1 MGIEHR
7 LHARCAGL
15 AGASNEVHEH
25 GHERAAFGGRPFAF
39 ASSPRHFERPRP
51 FAIEHIALDLTLDFD
66 TKSVRGSASLRL
78 RRVDPEALSVELD
91 AVGFAITAVAIG
103 GKQAKYTYDGTRLV
117 VPIPTSVEMAT
128 LVVIYS
134 ATPRRGLYFLDA
146 DEHVP
151 NRPKQAWT
159 QLQEEDAR
167 HLYPCHDK
175 PHVKMTTEARV
186 RVPAGFYVLSNGT
199 LVGREEVGK
208 SEVFHWKMD
217 EPHASYLVTI
227 VAGEFSE
234 IEAVARVQGDVPDL
248 ERTMRYEGR
257 DVPLTYLVPKGR
269 EEDGKRTFARTPE
282 MITWFSELLGVPYPW
297 NKYAQVVVSD
307 FIFGGMENTTA
318 TTMYEHI
325 LLDERASLDVTS
337 DDLIAH
343 ELAHQWF
350 GDFVT
355 CRDWS
360 EGWLNEGFATFMEH
374 VWREHHLGRDE
385 YEYGVKNDLASYLG
399 EATGRYR
406 RPIVCQDYDAPLDLF
421 DRHLYE
427 KGGLVLHVLRT
438 ELGDTL
444 FWKGVNVYLQRH
456 ARSVVETRDLL
467 RALEEVSGRS
477 LGRRFDELIH
487 RPGHPEV
494 EIELSWEDGV
504 LRCAAKQ
511 TQNTADGVPSAFEV
525 PIVLAIVDAETRVER
540 REKLRFATRADTF
553 SVPCSSRPRY
563 VVVDPEMRIVG
574 DVTVKA
580 PADMLRAQLAEA
592 KSARG
597 RWLAAQCLGKIDD
610 PPTIKALSARLVDEA
625 ELWMVRA
632 ECADALG
639 RIRAREAF
647 DTLVRARDIQHPKV
661 RRAVVDA
668 IGRFRTTQAVEA
680 LKPKALRD
688 ESYLVEAEAARALGR
703 TRQAAAF
710 EVLLDVV
717 ARPSWADVVASGAI
731 DGLAALRDD
740 RALPHLYS
748 RTRYGHPSR
757 IRRAA
762 ALAIPK
768 LATDRRAREHLEDLL
783 DDADPI
789 VRMDVVR
796 ALADL
801 GDARSR
807 AALRARVEVDL
818 DARVRRRIREVIRDL
833 GGERKQS
840 EELKDALERLENDQR
855 DLRARLGKLEAL
867 SQQPE
872 PAERS
877 TKPDQAEEPAKAE
890 TEPETASAEAE
901 KTEPAATETAA
912 AETGTAAVTKPEVA
926 KAERAKS
933 SRAKRDKPSTKK
945 P

>member
-15 AGASNEVHEH
+15 GGHSHEGHEH
-25 GHERAAFGGRPFAF
+25 AAGWGRPFAF
-39 ASSPRHFERPRP
+39 SSSPRHFERPRP
-51 FAIEHIALDLTLDFD
+51 FTIEHLAFDLALDFD
-66 TKSVRGSASLRL
+66 TRSVRGSATLRL
-78 RRVDPEALSVELD
+78 RRVDPEATALELD
-91 AVGFAITAVAIG
+91 AVGFAISSVTLG
-103 GKQAKYTYDGTRLV
+103 GKETTYTYDGARLV
-117 VPIPTSVEMAT
+117 VQIEQSTERASLSVT
-128 LVVIYS
+128 YS
-134 ATPRRGLYFLDA
+134 ATPRKGLYFLDA

-151 NRPKQAWT
+151 HRPKQAWT
-159 QLQEEDAR
+159 QFQEEDAR
-167 HLYPCHDK
+167 HVIPCHDK
-175 PHVKMTTEARV
+175 PHAKMTTEARI
-186 RVPAGFYVLSNGT
+186 RVPLGFYVLSNGV
-199 LVGREEVGK
+199 LAGRETVGS

-217 EPHASYLVTI
+217 EPHPSYLITI

-234 IEAVARVQGDVPDL
+234 LQSVARVDGEQPPNVDETVRR
-248 ERTMRYEGR
+248 ERR

-269 EEDGKRTFARTPE
+269 EEDAKRTFARTPE
-282 MITWFSELLGVPYPW
+282 MVTWFSELLGVPYPW

-325 LLDERASLDVTS
+325 LLDERAAIDVTS

-350 GDFVT
+350 GDLVT

-385 YEYGVKNDLASYLG
+385 YEYGIRNDLASYLG
-399 EATGRYR
+399 EASGRYR

-438 ELGDTL
+438 ELGDAL
-444 FWKGVNVYLQRH
+444 FWKGVSTYLHRH
-456 ARSVVETRDLL
+456 ARGVVETRDLM

-477 LGRRFDELIH
+477 LGRRFEELVH
-487 RPGHPEV
+487 RPGHPDV

-511 TQNTADGVPSAFEV
+511 TQSTSDGVPNAFEV
-525 PIVLAIVDAETRVER
+525 PIVLSIVDPDSRRER
-540 REKLRFATRADTF
+540 REKLRLASRADTF
-553 SVPCSSRPRY
+553 SIPCPSRPRF
-563 VVVDPEMRIVG
+563 VVVDPEMRILG
-574 DVTVKA
+574 EVTVKA

-592 KSARG
+592 TTARG
-597 RWLAAQCLGKIDD
+597 RWLAAQALAKIDD
-610 PPTIKALSARLVDEA
+610 PPTI
-625 ELWMVRA
+625 
-632 ECADALG
+632 DALAARVLDDAEFWG
-639 RIRAREAF
+639 VRVESAEALGKLRAREAF
-647 DTLVRARDIQHPKV
+647 DVLVKARDVAHPKV
-661 RRAVVDA
+661 RRGVVDA
-668 IGRFRTTQAVEA
+668 LGRFRTTAAVEA

-688 ESYLVEAEAARALGR
+688 ESYLVEAEAARALGK

-710 EVLLDVV
+710 EVLLDVL
-717 ARPSWADVVASGAI
+717 ARPSWAEVIASGAI

-740 RALPHLYS
+740 RALPHLFS

-757 IRRAA
+757 VRRAA

-789 VRMDVVR
+789 LRMDVVR

-807 AALRARVEVDL
+807 GALRARGEVDL
-818 DARVRRRIREVIRDL
+818 DARVRRRIREVVRDL
-833 GGERKQS
+833 GGERKIN
-840 EELKDALERLENDQR
+840 EELKETVERLENEQR
-855 DLRARLGKLEAL
+855 ELRARLAKLEAMK
-867 SQQPE
+867 PE
-872 PAERS
+872 PAEPTGE
-877 TKPDQAEEPAKAE
+877 TKRKAPEPAGKA
-890 TEPETASAEAE
+890 
-901 KTEPAATETAA
+901 
-912 AETGTAAVTKPEVA
+912 A
-926 KAERAKS
+926 KAALQPAKT
-933 SRAKRDKPSTKK
+933 AKPSSSKK
-945 P
+945 KRRR

>member
-15 AGASNEVHEH
+15 GGHSHEGHEH
-25 GHERAAFGGRPFAF
+25 AAGWGKPFAF

-51 FAIEHIALDLTLDFD
+51 FAIEHIAVDLALDFE
-66 TKSVRGSASLRL
+66 TRSIRGSATIRI
-78 RRVDPEALSVELD
+78 RRVDPEATAIELD
-91 AVGFAITAVAIG
+91 AVGFAITSVAIG
-103 GKQAKYTYDGTRLV
+103 GKETKYTYDGKRLV
-117 VPIPTSVEMAT
+117 VQVGSNADLASVS
-128 LVVIYS
+128 VIYS
-134 ATPRRGLYFLDA
+134 ATPRKGLYFLDA

-159 QLQEEDAR
+159 QFQEEDAR
-167 HLYPCHDK
+167 HVLPCHDK
-175 PHVKMTTEARV
+175 PHAKMTTETRI
-186 RVPAGFYVLSNGT
+186 RVPIGFYVLSNGA
-199 LVGREEVGK
+199 LVGRETVGK
-208 SEVFHWKMD
+208 TEVFHWKMD
-217 EPHASYLVTI
+217 EPHPSYLITI

-234 IEAVARVQGDVPDL
+234 LHDVARIDGETPKL
-248 ERTMRYEGR
+248 EETVRYEGR

-269 EEDGKRTFARTPE
+269 EEDAKRTFARTPD

-325 LLDERASLDVTS
+325 LLDERAAIDVTS

-350 GDFVT
+350 GDLVT

-385 YEYGVKNDLASYLG
+385 YEYSIRHDLGSYLG
-399 EATGRYR
+399 EASGRYR

-438 ELGDTL
+438 ELGDAL
-444 FWKGVNVYLQRH
+444 FWKGVSTYLHRH
-456 ARSVVETRDLL
+456 ARGVVETRDLM

-477 LGRRFDELIH
+477 LGRRFEELVH
-487 RPGHPEV
+487 RPGHPDV
-494 EIELSWEDGV
+494 EIDLSWEDGV

-511 TQNTADGVPSAFEV
+511 TQSTSDGVPNAFEI
-525 PIVLAIVDAETRVER
+525 PIVLSIVDPDTRRER
-540 REKLRFATRADTF
+540 REMLRLTSRADSF
-553 SVPCSSRPRY
+553 SIPCASRPRF

-592 KSARG
+592 KTARG
-597 RWLAAQCLGKIDD
+597 RWLAAQALAKVDD
-610 PPTIKALSARLVDEA
+610 PPTIEALAARLLDDGEFWGVRVESA
-625 ELWMVRA
+625 E
-632 ECADALG
+632 ALG
-639 RIRAREAF
+639 KLRAREAF
-647 DTLVRARDIQHPKV
+647 EVLVRARDVAHPKV
-661 RRAVVDA
+661 RRGVVDA
-668 IGRFRTTQAVEA
+668 LGRFRTTAAVEA

-688 ESYLVEAEAARALGR
+688 DSYLVEAEAARALGK
-703 TRQAAAF
+703 TRQTAAF
-710 EVLLDVV
+710 EVLLDVMG
-717 ARPSWADVVASGAI
+717 RTSWADVIASGAI

-740 RALPHLYS
+740 RALPHLFS
-748 RTRYGHPSR
+748 RTRYGHATR
-757 IRRAA
+757 VRRAA

-783 DDADPI
+783 DDSDPI
-789 VRMDVVR
+789 LRMDVVR

-807 AALRARVEVDL
+807 APLRARGEVDL
-818 DARVRRRIREVIRDL
+818 DARVRRRIREVVRDL
-833 GGERKQS
+833 GGERKIN
-840 EELKDALERLENDQR
+840 EELKDTVERLENEQR
-855 DLRARLGKLEAL
+855 DLRARLAKLEA
-867 SQQPE
+867 QRPKAKEAKAKGKPE
-872 PAERS
+872 PAR
-877 TKPDQAEEPAKAE
+877 TK
-890 TEPETASAEAE
+890 ASS
-901 KTEPAATETAA
+901 
-912 AETGTAAVTKPEVA
+912 KP
-926 KAERAKS
+926 
-933 SRAKRDKPSTKK
+933 SRAKRSTKK
-945 P
+945 KA